1 MVFGG
6 WLDYEKTGS
15 VDGPVL
21 CMGFDGI
28 AVGVRWVMMLYA
40 IFLQNLPYS
49 VGFCD
54 VVCLVFLHLQWR
66 WVAGAVCKEEG

>member
-15 VDGPVL
+15 VDGPVW

-28 AVGVRWVMMLYA
+28 AVGVRWVVEESANYYRILMQYFLKFC
-40 IFLQNLPYS
+40 IF
-49 VGFCD
+49 VG
-54 VVCLVFLHLQWR
+54 
-66 WVAGAVCKEEG
+66 A

>member
-15 VDGPVL
+15 VVGPVW

-40 IFLQNLPYS
+40 N
-49 VGFCD
+49 V
-54 VVCLVFLHLQWR
+54 LHLFAMFLR
-66 WVAGAVCKEEG
+66 YLNEIVCKIPINLTLMY

>member
-1 MVFGG
+1 MTMPG
-6 WLDYEKTGS
+6 LS
-15 VDGPVL
+15 
-21 CMGFDGI
+21 
-28 AVGVRWVMMLYA
+28 

-66 WVAGAVCKEEG
+66 GVAGAVCEEEG

>member
-28 AVGVRWVMMLYA
+28 AVGVRWVDDIICECIAFICNVSA
-40 IFLQNLPYS
+40 IS
-49 VGFCD
+49 
-54 VVCLVFLHLQWR
+54 
-66 WVAGAVCKEEG
+66 K

>member
-15 VDGPVL
+15 VVGPVW

-28 AVGVRWVMMLYA
+28 AVGVRYNVLKFANYYRISMQYFLKFSKFAYA
-40 IFLQNLPYS
+40 WLARR
-49 VGFCD
+49 VG
-54 VVCLVFLHLQWR
+54 W
-66 WVAGAVCKEEG
+66 A

>member
-28 AVGVRWVMMLYA
+28 AVGVRWVYDIICDIFAKSA
-40 IFLQNLPYS
+40 IFRRILRCCLP
-49 VGFCD
+49 
-54 VVCLVFLHLQWR
+54 CLFSFA
-66 WVAGAVCKEEG
+66 VAMGCRSGL

>member
-28 AVGVRWVMMLYA
+28 TVGVRYVDDIICECIAFICNVSA
-40 IFLQNLPYS
+40 IS
-49 VGFCD
+49 
-54 VVCLVFLHLQWR
+54 
-66 WVAGAVCKEEG
+66 K

>member
-28 AVGVRWVMMLYA
+28 AVSVRWVIMLYA
-40 IFLQNLPYS
+40 N
-49 VGFCD
+49 V
-54 VVCLVFLHLQWR
+54 LHLFAMFLR
-66 WVAGAVCKEEG
+66 YLNEIVCKTPINLTLMY

>member
-1 MVFGG
+1 M
-6 WLDYEKTGS
+6 DYEKTGS
-15 VDGPVL
+15 VVGPVW

-54 VVCLVFLHLQWR
+54 VVLSTIVGPAKAKVLLE
-66 WVAGAVCKEEG
+66 ALKES